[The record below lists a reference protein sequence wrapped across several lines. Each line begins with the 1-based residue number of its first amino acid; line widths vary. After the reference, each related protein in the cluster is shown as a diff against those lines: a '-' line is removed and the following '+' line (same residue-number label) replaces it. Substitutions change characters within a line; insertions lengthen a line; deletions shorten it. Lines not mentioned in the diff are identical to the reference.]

1 MGLSP
6 LKSKTQSATLEAK
19 RPPPPNHLSKKM
31 KAFWISVFERKDL
44 EPHEAMIF
52 LKACEAHDRAEQ
64 ARRILKREGLTYQDR
79 FQQPRARPEV
89 SIEYRSRA
97 SFAKLLGQINLYGPE
112 WMP

>member
-89 SIEYRSRA
+89 SIEFRGRA
-97 SFAKLLGQINLYGPE
+97 TFAKLLWQINLYEAE
-112 WMP
+112 WLP

>member
-1 MGLSP
+1 MGLLP
-6 LKSKTQSATLEAK
+6 LKSKTQSATPEPK

-79 FQQPRARPEV
+79 FQQPRARPDV
-89 SIEYRSRA
+89 SIEYRGRA
-97 SFAKLLGQINLYGPE
+97 TFAKLLGQINLYGPE